1 MEIKLL
7 GEKIKYFRKS
17 NNIKQSDLSN
27 KLGISR
33 TALSY
38 YESGKYEPNIFTL
51 LKLSKVMN
59 CSINY
64 LIDDSIEVDN
74 LLVQVN
80 LEKDSFHQ
88 NIKKDIT
95 KSTIQL
101 LEKERKTYKS
111 MLSTLPNKIKEID
124 DLISLLKSKN
134 ENNTKSTKLEV
145 ANEVAPNIVD
155 LEEKRESNRKTYRYI
170 DCFGNVAAGD
180 PRCAFE
186 VLLDTFKINSDLLSD
201 SKEYFILKISG
212 DSMNEIFDD
221 GEYVLIEK
229 TAAIYDN
236 DLIIAIIEGEATCKK
251 IRFYDDEINLI
262 PMSTNP
268 NHKTQI
274 YTSKKINICGKV
286 VGKLSDYL
294 EKDE

>member
-1 MEIKLL
+1 MIKNNFPQNL
-7 GEKIKYFRKS
+7 KIIRQKYNLSQEQLASKI
-17 NNIKQSDLSN
+17 NISKQT
-27 KLGISR
+27 IS
-33 TALSY
+33 
-38 YESGKYEPNIFTL
+38 KYEKGLAEPNFHTL
-51 LKLSKVMN
+51 ISLATTLN
-59 CSINY
+59 CS
-64 LIDDSIEVDN
+64 LDSLVFEDMNTLAKKTPLDLQISLDN
-74 LLVQVN
+74 LLSKTLENLITTLKSEIKSEINTVKSEVDYTILKFFNDPINNTDTESADEIVPNVIN
-80 LEKDSFHQ
+80 LEEQ
-88 NIKKDIT
+88 
-95 KSTIQL
+95 
-101 LEKERKTYKS
+101 KERK
-111 MLSTLPNKIKEID
+111 KI
-124 DLISLLKSKN
+124 
-134 ENNTKSTKLEV
+134 
-145 ANEVAPNIVD
+145 
-155 LEEKRESNRKTYRYI
+155 TYRYI

-212 DSMNEIFDD
+212 DSINEIFDD

-229 TAAIYDN
+229 TSAIYDN

-274 YTSKKINICGKV
+274 YTSKEINICGKV